1 MIIKLALAFGAG
13 FVSFLTPCV
22 LPIIPGYISYI
33 TGKSLNEIEQDKK
46 TVLIK
51 TILGNKYN
59 VGPGGKGCNQAVAIA
74 RLGGKVNFISK
85 IGKDAYGKL
94 ALETL
99 KKNNINTENIIQ
111 DEKLQTGVAGILVD
125 KQSGKNAINVIV
137 GAPNSLKINEMNNQ
151 INLIKSSKIFLTQL
165 EIPKDVT
172 LYCLKTAKENG
183 CLTIL
188 NPAPA
193 SEISKEFYSYI
204 DYFTPNETEA
214 EFYTGIKIT
223 NEKEA
228 KQAADKF
235 INLGIKKIIITLGEK
250 GLFYSDGQEEIYLKA
265 SSVKAIDTTGAGD
278 AFNGALAFSLSKG
291 KPIKA
296 CLELANK
303 AAGLSTTKLGAGD
316 AMPFIKDIS

>member
-1 MIIKLALAFGAG
+1 MSDI
-13 FVSFLTPCV
+13 CV
-22 LPIIPGYISYI
+22 LGIFVADISFSGPKIPAVG
-33 TGKSLNEIEQDKK
+33 E
-46 TVLIK
+46 

-59 VGPGGKGCNQAVAIA
+59 VGPGGKGCNQAIAIA

-85 IGKDAYGKL
+85 IGKDTYGKL

-111 DEKLQTGVAGILVD
+111 DEKLQTGVAGILVE

-137 GAPNSLKINEMNNQ
+137 GAPNSLKISEIKSQ

-172 LYCLKTAKENG
+172 LHCLKTAKKNG

-193 SEISKEFYSYI
+193 SEISQEFYSYI
-204 DYFTPNETEA
+204 DYFTPNEIEA
-214 EFYTGIKIT
+214 EFYTGIKIK

-228 KQAADKF
+228 KQAAEKL
-235 INLGIKKIIITLGEK
+235 INFGIKKVIITLGEK
-250 GLFYSDGQEEIYLKA
+250 GLFYSDGKEEIYIKA
-265 SSVKAIDTTGAGD
+265 NQVIAIDTTGAGD
-278 AFNGALAFSLSKG
+278 AFNGGLAFALSEN
-291 KPIKA
+291 KPIKE

-303 AAGLSTTKLGAGD
+303 VAGLSTKKLGAGN
-316 AMPFIKDIS
+316 AMPFKKEL

>member
-1 MIIKLALAFGAG
+1 MSDISVLGI
-13 FVSFLTPCV
+13 FVADISFSGPK
-22 LPIIPGYISYI
+22 IPAVG
-33 TGKSLNEIEQDKK
+33 E
-46 TVLIK
+46 

-85 IGKDAYGKL
+85 IGKDTYGKL

-172 LYCLKTAKENG
+172 LHCLKTAKENG

-193 SEISKEFYSYI
+193 SEISKEFYNYI

-228 KQAADKF
+228 KQAADKL

-250 GLFYSDGQEEIYLKA
+250 GLFYSDGQEEIHLKA

>member
-1 MIIKLALAFGAG
+1 MSDISVLGI
-13 FVSFLTPCV
+13 FVADISFSGPK
-22 LPIIPGYISYI
+22 IPAVG
-33 TGKSLNEIEQDKK
+33 E
-46 TVLIK
+46 

-137 GAPNSLKINEMNNQ
+137 GAPNSLKISEMNSQ
-151 INLIKSSKIFLTQL
+151 INLIKNSKIFLTQL

-172 LYCLKTAKENG
+172 LHCLKTAKKNG

-228 KQAADKF
+228 KQAADKL

-250 GLFYSDGQEEIYLKA
+250 GLFYSDGQEEIHLKA